1 MIADVRDAELARR
14 PSVKINIYKPDEYGT
29 DLVYEG
35 GKKIRKKNIKKTQRV
50 QTTTTKQT
58 LLIPASA
65 KMV

>member
-35 GKKIRKKNIKKTQRV
+35 GKKIRKRI
-50 QTTTTKQT
+50 
-58 LLIPASA
+58 
-65 KMV
+65 